1 MKQLTVW
8 CYGYHGC
15 GTCDGACEAMSDPLK
30 HTPMAEL
37 DRDNVATKKG
47 KAMNDEMH
55 SKDEE
60 VAILAVMQ
68 TPEFQRIQTDFARHR
83 FLKLATAYWDL
94 SAEKRRRKARSAVV
108 TEIQK
113 KA

>member
-1 MKQLTVW
+1 
-8 CYGYHGC
+8 
-15 GTCDGACEAMSDPLK
+15 
-30 HTPMAEL
+30 
-37 DRDNVATKKG
+37 
-47 KAMNDEMH
+47 MNDETRER
-55 SKDEE
+55 DEE

-68 TPEFQRIQTDFARHR
+68 TPEFQRIQTEFARHR

-94 SAEKRRRKARSAVV
+94 SAEKRRRKARTAVV